1 MASKPKPFIF
11 GSEVDVL
18 LTRIEESTRSN
29 QEAVRYFV
37 EPAQG
42 VLQRALSKRHHIMF
56 GRRGSGKSSLLGK
69 TYAEQLVQRRPC
81 AMVDLEEFK
90 GHSYPDVLV
99 SVLIKSF
106 YEFKRWVDAA
116 ATAPTNKRSFWNIF
130 TANKPASP
138 KLTKEQAQLLSA
150 RLQKEIAG
158 LEAVLHGPDEANIEE
173 TRNATRSGSAKLAGS
188 TEVGLDGAK
197 ATISGEYSEADE
209 VSRGT
214 KSAYASKKTET
225 LHRNIM
231 QYKAMF
237 RDIAAA
243 SGGDAFLL
251 LDDLYHIRSSDQADV
266 LDHFHRIAKGGNLWL
281 KVGTIR
287 HRSRWYIAGDPPTGM
302 KLGDD
307 IDEIDLDVT
316 LEKYQTSK
324 SFLLEVLEEFA
335 TEAEVSLPSILTDGA
350 RDRLVLS
357 SGGVAR
363 DFLGLF
369 RRAVAETRERILNKE
384 LARGEKVGSED
395 VNRAAGSYYENKAE
409 ELNLDTDEQSRRE
422 VLSYID
428 SVKSFCIDKSGCN
441 CLLVEKDIDAET
453 RNMIG
458 ELVDLKFI
466 HHVKSRVTVRGRD
479 KKVFDAFMLDFSFY
493 TGERTRRGFE
503 TIEFWKP
510 ANAEALRKANLIY
523 REAA

>member
-1 MASKPKPFIF
+1 
-11 GSEVDVL
+11 
-18 LTRIEESTRSN
+18 
-29 QEAVRYFV
+29 
-37 EPAQG
+37 
-42 VLQRALSKRHHIMF
+42 
-56 GRRGSGKSSLLGK
+56 
-69 TYAEQLVQRRPC
+69 
-81 AMVDLEEFK
+81 
-90 GHSYPDVLV
+90 
-99 SVLIKSF
+99 
-106 YEFKRWVDAA
+106 
-116 ATAPTNKRSFWNIF
+116 
-130 TANKPASP
+130 
-138 KLTKEQAQLLSA
+138 
-150 RLQKEIAG
+150 
-158 LEAVLHGPDEANIEE
+158 
-173 TRNATRSGSAKLAGS
+173 
-188 TEVGLDGAK
+188 
-197 ATISGEYSEADE
+197 
-209 VSRGT
+209 
-214 KSAYASKKTET
+214 
-225 LHRNIM
+225 
-231 QYKAMF
+231 
-237 RDIAAA
+237 
-243 SGGDAFLL
+243 
-251 LDDLYHIRSSDQADV
+251 
-266 LDHFHRIAKGGNLWL
+266 
-281 KVGTIR
+281 
-287 HRSRWYIAGDPPTGM
+287 M

-324 SFLLEVLEEFA
+324 SFLFEVLEEFA
-335 TEAEVSLPSILTDGA
+335 AEANVSLPSILTDGA

-369 RRAVAETRERILNKE
+369 RRAVAETRERVLNKE
-384 LARGEKVGSED
+384 MARGEKVGSED

-428 SVKSFCIDKSGCN
+428 SVKSFCIDKSGSN

-453 RNMIG
+453 RNMVG